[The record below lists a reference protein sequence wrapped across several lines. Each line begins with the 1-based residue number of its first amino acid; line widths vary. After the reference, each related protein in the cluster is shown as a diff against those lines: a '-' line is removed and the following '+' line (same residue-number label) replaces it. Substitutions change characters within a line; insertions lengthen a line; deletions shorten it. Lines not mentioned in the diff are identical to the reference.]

1 MPQEFADTKAAA
13 ELDSLR
19 PVRDTFA
26 TIGVFDG
33 VHLGHQYLLRELK
46 RVASGASF
54 QSLVVT
60 FVNHP
65 RTVLRPDL
73 PTTYLTSLE
82 RRLALLR
89 GQSVDLV
96 APITF
101 DLALSRFRAAEFL
114 TLLKDKA
121 RVRGLVVGP
130 DFAMGHQR
138 EGTVPVLQSLGKE
151 MGIAVAVVA
160 PWTLQETAVSSTAV
174 RQALAGGDTVA
185 VARMLGRA
193 FCLDGTVGHGD
204 RRGATLGFPT
214 ANLQVAKDMAL
225 PKDGIYAT
233 WTVLQGKRYQSAT
246 SIGVRPT
253 FGQDLAHTVETF
265 ILDYSGGDL
274 YEQPMSLEFADRL
287 RDELRFDSAGALVA
301 QMERD
306 VAQARAA
313 LREAGWMLA
322 ASGVR

>member
-1 MPQEFADTKAAA
+1 MPQDFADTKAAA
-13 ELDSLR
+13 ELAALR
-19 PVRDTFA
+19 PARDTVA

-33 VHLGHQYLLRELK
+33 VHLGHQYLMRELK
-46 RVASGASF
+46 RAATRAAA
-54 QSLVVT
+54 QNLVVT

-89 GQSVDLV
+89 AQTVDLV

-101 DLALSRFRAAEFL
+101 DAALSRLRAAEFL
-114 TLLKDKA
+114 TLLKDRA

-130 DFAMGHQR
+130 DFAMGRGR
-138 EGTVPVLQSLGKE
+138 EGTVPVLQALGKK
-151 MGIAVAVVA
+151 MDIAVAVVA

-174 RQALAGGDTVA
+174 RQALAGGDTEA

-204 RRGATLGFPT
+204 RRGNTMGFPT
-214 ANLQVAKDMAL
+214 TNLQLPADMAL

-233 WTVLQGKRYQSAT
+233 WTVLEDKRYLSAT

-253 FGQDLAHTVETF
+253 IGEGLARTIETF
-265 ILDYSGGDL
+265 ILDFSGDI
-274 YEQPMSLEFADRL
+274 YEQPMSLEFAKRL
-287 RDELRFDSAGALVA
+287 RDELKFDSMPALA
-301 QMERD
+301 QQMERD
-306 VAQARAA
+306 VANARAA
-313 LREAGWMLA
+313 LREAEWMLA
-322 ASGVR
+322 ASEVR